1 MSYRRSSLGRGKVKA
16 RELEKIEP
24 LFYKEIILSIESRNK
39 EQFKKLIINKLDF
52 FGGLLDSYSIKELPT
67 LNNEQKT
74 FEISIKRKYI
84 SNSFLTKD
92 IHYIEKKIAQ
102 SKGELN
108 YYYQNNDSF
117 ILNFSV
123 NNLTNF
129 SLNSLKKW
137 LLFYFKISHNDRI
150 IVTNKKHKLLPF
162 CNSSLNTKLE
172 LDLAKLTQDKVVS
185 YPEELTLAVKI
196 WRLETHRDQ
205 LANNMKEAPADL
217 ELLELNNLKTYLD
230 SNNLTDKFHFVDGI
244 FVQYIK
250 RGNGAKVQS
259 GQSIW
264 INYKGQFLNGKEFD
278 NTYKR
283 GQMLDFQLGK
293 PDQVIRGFEI
303 ALSKM
308 NEGDKVR
315 LYLPSSYAFGGQ
327 GSSNGQ
333 VPPFTSVM
341 YELELYKISS

>member
-1 MSYRRSSLGRGKVKA
+1 MDGWS
-16 RELEKIEP
+16 ELED
-24 LFYKEIILSIESRNK
+24 N
-39 EQFKKLIINKLDF
+39 
-52 FGGLLDSYSIKELPT
+52 
-67 LNNEQKT
+67 
-74 FEISIKRKYI
+74 
-84 SNSFLTKD
+84 
-92 IHYIEKKIAQ
+92 
-102 SKGELN
+102 
-108 YYYQNNDSF
+108 
-117 ILNFSV
+117 V
-123 NNLTNF
+123 
-129 SLNSLKKW
+129 
-137 LLFYFKISHNDRI
+137 YFKIHTLGDGEQKAGDGDKIFAQLDIYGASGKLIYRNNLSSGALHRFNVSSSNSI
-150 IVTNKKHKLLPF
+150 WNKMFMVMHEGDSATFSMNGNK
-162 CNSSLNTKLE
+162 